1 MEFFAIADVNMAPE
15 ALREKITLAAL
26 PGYCESFALVDCL
39 DGESCEVESIWGR
52 FQVTRQE
59 ITGGLR
65 FTMPTCPNCFAWTIT
80 SGLPPTPDKVV
91 IHATFNRRQHEQ
103 WFVESMEEFVRQW
116 KAGLE
121 GAAGANISP
130 GHGVR
135 SSNRRKAQLSFY
147 TPDDD

>member
-1 MEFFAIADVNMAPE
+1 MEFYAIANVNMAPE
-15 ALREKITLAAL
+15 AIREKITLAAL
-26 PGYCESFALVDCL
+26 PDYCESFALVDCL
-39 DGESCEVESIWGR
+39 DKDSCEVESIWGR

-91 IHATFNRRQHEQ
+91 IHSTFNRREHEQ
-103 WFVESMEEFVRQW
+103 WFIESMEEFVVQW

-121 GAAGANISP
+121 RAAGSNISP
-130 GHGVR
+130 GHEAR
-135 SSNRRKAQLSFY
+135 SGNIRKLHLSTY
-147 TPDDD
+147 TPKND

>member
-1 MEFFAIADVNMAPE
+1 MEFFATANVNMDPE
-15 ALREKITLAAL
+15 AIREKITLAAL
-26 PGYCESFALVDCL
+26 PDYCESFGLVDCL
-39 DGESCEVESIWGR
+39 DRDSCEVESIWGR

-91 IHATFNRRQHEQ
+91 IHSTFNRQEHEP
-103 WFVESMEEFVRQW
+103 WFIESMGEFVLQW

-121 GAAGANISP
+121 RAAASGIAP
-130 GHGVR
+130 GHGTGPRLKPLGVKLK
-135 SSNRRKAQLSFY
+135 RKA
-147 TPDDD
+147 